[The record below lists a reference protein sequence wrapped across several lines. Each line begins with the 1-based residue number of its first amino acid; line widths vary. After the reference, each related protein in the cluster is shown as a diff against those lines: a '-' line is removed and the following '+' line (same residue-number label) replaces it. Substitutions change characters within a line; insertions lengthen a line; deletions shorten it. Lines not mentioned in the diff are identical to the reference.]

1 MSYNG
6 RNLSHSSRGEE
17 VHAVSRSRFAVP
29 LEPFSGSWMT
39 LNSVSSWQKG

>member
-17 VHAVSRSRFAVP
+17 VHVVSI
-29 LEPFSGSWMT
+29 
-39 LNSVSSWQKG
+39 SSCPIGAIFWIMDDT